1 MAMKRRSFLALTSA
15 VVLSTALN
23 AGSALAAS
31 TEEAK
36 ALVQSVSS
44 QVIALIKQPGAPLS
58 KAPQL
63 RSIMSQNVAMRDV
76 AGFALGRYARG
87 ATPDQRNR
95 YVEAYQ
101 DYVARTY
108 AGKFSE
114 YGGETIIVTNAQ
126 DVGRKGIFVNSTVNS
141 KGQLINIGWQV
152 REDRSGQLK
161 IIDINV
167 DGLSMAE
174 SQRSEFTRMIA
185 DMGGNIDAFI
195 ARLLTLG
202 A

>member
-1 MAMKRRSFLALTSA
+1 MIRRSFLSLAGAAALSVA
-15 VVLSTALN
+15 LS

-31 TEEAK
+31 PEAAK
-36 ALVQSVSS
+36 SLVQNVSN
-44 QVIALIKQPGAPLS
+44 QVIALIKQPGAANS
-58 KAPQL
+58 KAGQL
-63 RSIMSQNVAMRDV
+63 KSIMEQNVAMRDV

-87 ATPDQRNR
+87 ASPDQRNR
-95 YVEAYQ
+95 YVAAYS

-114 YGGETIIVTNAQ
+114 YGGETITVTNAQ
-126 DVGRKGIFVNSTVNS
+126 DVGSKGIFVNSVVNAN
-141 KGQLINIGWQV
+141 GQSINIGWQV
-152 REDRSGQLK
+152 NEDRNGALK

-174 SQRSEFTRMIA
+174 SQRSEFTRMLSE
-185 DMGGNIDAFI
+185 MGGNMDAFI
-195 ARLLTLG
+195 ARLQSLG

>member
-1 MAMKRRSFLALTSA
+1 MKRRSFLALTGAVAVSA
-15 VVLSTALN
+15 MLN
-23 AGSALAAS
+23 AGAAFAAS
-31 TEEAK
+31 TEEAR
-36 ALVQSVSS
+36 ALVQSVSN
-44 QVIALIKQPGAPLS
+44 QVIALIKAPGAPQS

-63 RSIMSQNVAMRDV
+63 RSIMSQSVAMRDV

-95 YVEAYQ
+95 YVEVYA

-114 YGGETIIVTNAQ
+114 YGGETITVTNAQ
-126 DVGRKGIFVNSTVNS
+126 DVGRKGIFVNSTVNAN
-141 KGQLINIGWQV
+141 GQIINIGWQV
-152 REDRSGQLK
+152 RENRSGQLK

-195 ARLLTLG
+195 DRLQTLG